1 MTPILIRDA
10 SRFGAI
16 SAILFLQFSALV
28 FAAPAKVET
37 YNELVNA
44 IREVRAASQQRIEQA
59 VSQEKVREAWETGK
73 LIDEHILL
81 HKERAEYGE
90 QVLKRLSEDMGVSR
104 TELSFML
111 QFARAYPIFS
121 HAKKLSWS
129 DYRDLLVINDSGQ
142 RESLADQAVK
152 ENWSRGKLRREI
164 KKLKSGAATVFQ
176 DEKLLDAKPGTPGT
190 YRVLKATVGE
200 YKGELVLDLG
210 FSNFFKPEKIPGV
223 KEGSIVAV
231 SHDSKGGYKLSA
243 IGFGPEALFTYRA
256 DVVEVI
262 DGDTI
267 KVSIPLGFGFTT
279 VQKLRLRGLDA
290 PEIESAEGKEAK
302 AFVEAM
308 LSKTKEPL
316 LIKTHKSDKYD
327 RYLADVWIDN
337 QYLNQALLDQGLAI
351 SFNE

>member
-1 MTPILIRDA
+1 MMTPILIRDTA
-10 SRFGAI
+10 RLVAI
-16 SAILFLQFSALV
+16 SAILFFQFSALV

-37 YNELVNA
+37 YDELVSA

-164 KKLKSGAATVFQ
+164 KKLKSGAAAVFQ

-210 FSNFFKPEKIPGV
+210 FSCYFRPEKGLDFR
-223 KEGSIVAV
+223 EGDIVV
-231 SHDSKGGYKLSA
+231 SSQDAKGNYSLRLQKDESPATKTSA
-243 IGFGPEALFTYRA
+243 GKRGASPESLLFTYRA

-262 DGDTI
+262 DGDSVPRNTAQEMRVGPSEPI
-267 KVSIPLGFGFTT
+267 CGNGLQSTLSGFG
-279 VQKLRLRGLDA
+279 QK
-290 PEIESAEGKEAK
+290 PWS
-302 AFVEAM
+302 
-308 LSKTKEPL
+308 
-316 LIKTHKSDKYD
+316 
-327 RYLADVWIDN
+327 
-337 QYLNQALLDQGLAI
+337 
-351 SFNE
+351 